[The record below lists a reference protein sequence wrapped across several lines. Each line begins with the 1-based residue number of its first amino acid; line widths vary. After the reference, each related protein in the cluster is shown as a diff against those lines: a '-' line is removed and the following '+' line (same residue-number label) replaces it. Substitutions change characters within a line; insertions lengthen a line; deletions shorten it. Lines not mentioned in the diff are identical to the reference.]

1 LVNTLPQPWRM
12 QKIFTSAH
20 DSAPV
25 DKQRSPPQY
34 HIWNTLS
41 AVVASD
47 LVQTKIG
54 ITIPDSAMS
63 RQSIAPPSKKVQCNS
78 CKLIEKVHHVNHT
91 FSINASATFKMYLT
105 SPNVLDGLV
114 DRYDTY

>member
-1 LVNTLPQPWRM
+1 M
-12 QKIFTSAH
+12 QKIFTTAL

-34 HIWNTLS
+34 HISNTLS
-41 AVVASD
+41 AVLASD

-63 RQSIAPPSKKVQCNS
+63 RQSIVPPSKKVQCNS

-91 FSINASATFKMYLT
+91 FSINA
-105 SPNVLDGLV
+105 
-114 DRYDTY
+114 